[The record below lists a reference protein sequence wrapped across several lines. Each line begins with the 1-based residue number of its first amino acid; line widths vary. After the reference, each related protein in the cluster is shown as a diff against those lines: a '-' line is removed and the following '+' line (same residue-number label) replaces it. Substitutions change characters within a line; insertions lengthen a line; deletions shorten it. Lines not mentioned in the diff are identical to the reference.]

1 MTPEKVISA
10 LDARAMLNAHIFKF
24 NQKMIEDIANEIQTL
39 ANDGLTHFIIS
50 NEYINDDVKIF
61 FRNKGF
67 NVSEYRE
74 YDNDYSGMF
83 SPSYKS
89 TKTLISWIDE

>member
-1 MTPEKVISA
+1 MSPEKVISA
-10 LDARAMLNAHIFKF
+10 SDARAMLNGNIFKY
-24 NQKMIEDIANEIQTL
+24 NQKMIEDIANEIQIL
-39 ANDGLTHFIIS
+39 ACDGLTHLIID
-50 NEYINDDVKIF
+50 NKFINDDVKIF

-74 YDNDYSGMF
+74 YDDEYSGMF

-89 TKTLISWIDE
+89 NKTMISWVNE